1 MSEAATS
8 WKSLDIEKKEAYKQK
23 VTIVKLL
30 VITTSLYAT
39 YNKKRKT
46 IIYQKYI
53 FRGDT
58 KIKK

>member
-1 MSEAATS
+1 M
-8 WKSLDIEKKEAYKQK
+8 
-23 VTIVKLL
+23 TIVKLL